1 MPKLKQFFT
10 VGNFKVTDNKK
21 ERTYT
26 IYDENEQFLST
37 VNYGELNSEIHELEN
52 ERAEG
57 AD

>member
-26 IYDENEQFLST
+26 IYDENERFLST
-37 VNYGELNSEIHELEN
+37 VNYGELNSEIQELEN

>member
-37 VNYGELNSEIHELEN
+37 VNYGELNSEIQELEN

>member
-37 VNYGELNSEIHELEN
+37 VNYGELNSEIQELEN
-52 ERAEG
+52 ERVEG